1 MKNIVLKSTLAF
13 LLLSFILLN
22 SSCKKHKD
30 ISLNLAFNY
39 KINNSDFAYNQV
51 YTINGVAVKFS
62 LAQMYISGINIE
74 DDALRT
80 ESFANKYLL
89 VSPESPTK
97 EIGLITNKDIA
108 HLHHIR
114 FSFGIN
120 STTNNQ
126 SAAEFSARTAPDPLA
141 AQNPSMDFGAGN
153 GYIFL
158 RIDAMVDTDADGIPE
173 TAAEFHI
180 GGNSYLQAF
189 DFIAHNDLENGA
201 NTFGIN
207 FNIAK
212 LFDGVDLSTEYFTNS
227 NDNPTLAGKIKLNLP
242 AAFTF
247 VN

>member
-13 LLLSFILLN
+13 LSLCILLMN
-22 SSCKKHKD
+22 GSCKKHKD

-39 KINNSDFAYNQV
+39 KVNNSDFAYNQV
-51 YTINGVAVKFS
+51 YTINGVAVKFT

-80 ESFANKYLL
+80 ESFSDKYLL
-89 VSPESPTK
+89 ISPESSTK
-97 EIGLITNKDIA
+97 EIGLITNKDIH

-114 FSFGIN
+114 FSLGID
-120 STTNNQ
+120 SITNNQ

-141 AQNPSMDFGAGN
+141 AQNPSMYFGNEN

-158 RIDAMVDTDADGIPE
+158 RIDAMVDTDADGTPE

-180 GGNSYLQAF
+180 GADNYLQAF
-189 DFIAHNDLENGA
+189 DFIAHNDLENGT
-201 NTFGIN
+201 NTFAIN

-212 LFDGVDLSTEYFTNS
+212 LFDGVDLSTEYITHSADFPS
-227 NDNPTLAGKIKLNLP
+227 IAEKLKLNLP

>member
-13 LLLSFILLN
+13 LLLNFILLN

-30 ISLNLAFNY
+30 VSLNLAFNY
-39 KINNSDFAYNQV
+39 KVNNSDFAYNQV
-51 YTINGVAVKFS
+51 YTINGVAVKFT

-80 ESFANKYLL
+80 ESFTDKYLL
-89 VSPESPTK
+89 ISPESGTK
-97 EIGLITNKDIA
+97 EIGLITNKDIH

-114 FSFGIN
+114 FSFGIDSITN
-120 STTNNQ
+120 YQSTV
-126 SAAEFSARTAPDPLA
+126 EFAARTAPDPLA
-141 AQNPSMDFGAGN
+141 AQNPSMYFGNGN

-158 RIDAMVDTDADGIPE
+158 RIDALVDTDADGTPE

-180 GGNSYLQAF
+180 GGENYLQTF

-201 NTFGIN
+201 NTFAIN

-212 LFDGVDLSTEYFTNS
+212 LFDGVDLSTDYLTHTN
-227 NDNPTLAGKIKLNLP
+227 DFPIIAGKIKLNLP

>member
-1 MKNIVLKSTLAF
+1 MKKIILKSTLTF

-30 ISLNLAFNY
+30 SSINLAYNY
-39 KINNSDFAYNQV
+39 KVNNSDFAYNQV
-51 YTINGVAVKFS
+51 YTINGVAVKFT

-80 ESFANKYLL
+80 ESFTDKYLL
-89 VSPESPTK
+89 ISPESGTK
-97 EIGLITNKDIA
+97 EIGLITNKDIH

-114 FSFGIN
+114 FNVGID
-120 STTNNQ
+120 SITNNQ
-126 SAAEFSARTAPDPLA
+126 TATEFAARTAPDPLA
-141 AQNPSMDFGAGN
+141 AQSPSMYFGNGN

-180 GGNSYLQAF
+180 GGDSYLKSY
-189 DFIAHNDLENGA
+189 DFIAHNDLESGA
-201 NTFGIN
+201 NTFQIN

-212 LFDGVDLSTEYFTNS
+212 LFDGVDLSTEYITHTTDYPNIAEK
-227 NDNPTLAGKIKLNLP
+227 LKLNLP
-242 AAFTF
+242 AAFTLA
-247 VN
+247 N